1 MRDLERVGGVLRAWM
16 GQQWER
22 IQSLERELALA
33 ELNSSSPS
41 AQESPEPAPSAPR
54 DLNREARMILGVS
67 ESASFDEVRKAYLKL
82 VERSQPS
89 RYDAGSEEARQA
101 DHVLR
106 RVQWAYTLLTEN
118 TPSTEKRF
126 RSLEID

>member
-1 MRDLERVGGVLRAWM
+1 M

-33 ELNSSSPS
+33 ELNAPGSSSVS
-41 AQESPEPAPSAPR
+41 ETPEPAVADLR
-54 DLNREARMILGVS
+54 DHNREARLILGVS

-82 VERSQPS
+82 VERSQPN
-89 RYDAGSEEARQA
+89 RFVPGSEESRQA

-106 RVQWAYTLLTEN
+106 RVQWAYTLLTES